1 MNPRTL
7 QTIALAL
14 GCILA
19 LQSVSPALAQGAA
32 TGADADPQ
40 QPAASTPAATSFPAD
55 PLPASATGGG
65 SQETSP
71 SPEAPTT
78 PQTPDIRESLRV
90 QQTKE
95 AAKTQNPIRDALQQ
109 PQGAAAARVLHTTGA
124 AAYQPAGAAIAPT
137 KQRRS
142 RSFLIRMGVLA
153 AAGIAVGSVVAL
165 SAASPS
171 KPPSSH

>member
-19 LQSVSPALAQGAA
+19 LQSASPALAQDAA
-32 TGADADPQ
+32 IADPQ
-40 QPAASTPAATSFPAD
+40 PVASTPAATSSPAD
-55 PLPASATGGG
+55 PPRTSVTSGG

-71 SPEAPTT
+71 FPEAPTQ
-78 PQTPDIRESLRV
+78 QTPDIGESLRV
-90 QQTKE
+90 EQTKE
-95 AAKTQNPIRDALQQ
+95 AAKTQDPIRDALQQ

-124 AAYQPAGAAIAPT
+124 AAYQPAGAAIAPA

-171 KPPSSH
+171 KPPGSR

>member
-7 QTIALAL
+7 QSIAFAL

-19 LQSVSPALAQGAA
+19 LQSASPAFAQSAA
-32 TGADADPQ
+32 TGANADPQ
-40 QPAASTPAATSFPAD
+40 QPVASAPAATTS
-55 PLPASATGGG
+55 PASQDPGSATSGE

-71 SPEAPTT
+71 YPEAPT
-78 PQTPDIRESLRV
+78 PQPPDIKESLQV
-90 QQTKE
+90 EQTKE
-95 AAKTQNPIRDALQQ
+95 AAKTQDPIRDALQQ
-109 PQGAAAARVLHTTGA
+109 PQGVAAARVLHTTGTA
-124 AAYQPAGAAIAPT
+124 AAQPAGAAMAPA

-171 KPPSSH
+171 KLPGSH